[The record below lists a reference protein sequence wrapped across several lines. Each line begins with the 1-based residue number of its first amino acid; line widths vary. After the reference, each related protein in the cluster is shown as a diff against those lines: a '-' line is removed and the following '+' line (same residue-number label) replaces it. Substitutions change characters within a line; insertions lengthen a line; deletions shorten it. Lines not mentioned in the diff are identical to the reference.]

1 MSPAPARIP
10 SASNPKRARAIA
22 ALIVCVLAAYAL
34 WDLFWPLKQNL
45 RNFDPN
51 EVARLETDMWRAY
64 YDNRKL
70 PLFLDLGE
78 LLRTEYHLPFLRS
91 NVTAFYAAKAA
102 FVFKRGHSRADYEQA
117 LPDLRRY
124 YSVLRRLST
133 TPFSVERASQLELE
147 WWISHRS
154 SSPKLDGDL
163 AALQAEI
170 FHVPVGRL
178 AEHARLRAEA
188 MRIRD
193 NHGDWNVI
201 GSLLQQSWASLARVL
216 QS

>member
-1 MSPAPARIP
+1 VLLICVA
-10 SASNPKRARAIA
+10 AS
-22 ALIVCVLAAYAL
+22 YSL
-34 WDLFWPLKQNL
+34 WDLYWPQHHDL
-45 RNFDPN
+45 RQFEPN

-64 YDNRKL
+64 YDSRKL
-70 PLFLDLGE
+70 PVFLDLAE
-78 LLRTEYHLPFLRS
+78 LLRTEYRMPFVRS

-133 TPFSVERASQLELE
+133 TPFNVERASQLELE
-147 WWISHRS
+147 WWISHRLA
-154 SSPKLDGDL
+154 SPKLDGDL
-163 AALQAEI
+163 AALQSEI
-170 FHVPVGRL
+170 FHVPADRL
-178 AEHARLRAEA
+178 AEHAQLRAEA

-193 NHGDWNVI
+193 AHGDWNVI
-201 GSLLQQSWASLARVL
+201 AKLLQESWSSLARVL